1 MAAPAAKILLMH
13 VRHFFA
19 RTMLFCFAQL
29 VIIVEDAALRSRR
42 KSKTCQI
49 LSGDEISSSHPAQ
62 MEEVLQGT
70 KSALSEG
77 HLKPD

>member
-29 VIIVEDAALRSRR
+29 VIIVEDAALRTRR

-49 LSGDEISSSHPAQ
+49 LSGDEISRSHAVQ
-62 MEEVLQGT
+62 MGEVLQGT
-70 KSALSEG
+70 KSTLPEVHS
-77 HLKPD
+77 